1 MKVVLL
7 AAGIG
12 KRLSPVTNYLPK
24 PMIPIAGKPLLEYI
38 LADLIDSG
46 FDDICIVVGHE
57 ENHIKKYFNGWKKN
71 DIKIV
76 FVTQDKYIGTA
87 HATLCAKNFVGN
99 DKFLLYLSDTLI
111 PFDLQS
117 KLQEMKTD
125 KNDISILSSQSFIN
139 DSGSVGNIIIENNF
153 VKEISEKS
161 KNPKSNQAWA
171 GLAIFSDASIFK
183 ILENLAP
190 SKHGEYDITEA
201 MNIALKNNK
210 IIKNYSCKKFIDC
223 GTAEGLVDG
232 LKFILTN
239 KCHPNKNNPL
249 QNSLEPIYI
258 GTDCLFGKNVII
270 GPFVSLGD
278 NVVVG
283 DNVKI
288 SKSIVFSHTKIPS
301 NSIISGSILLHDTS
315 LSVDE
320 NLL

>member
-38 LADLIDSG
+38 LVDLIDSG

-161 KNPKSNQAWA
+161 KNPKSRLAWA
-171 GLAIFSDASIFK
+171 GVAFIKDNSIFDFIK
-183 ILENLAP
+183 KLSLSDN
-190 SKHGEYDITEA
+190 SEYDITEA
-201 MNIALKNNK
+201 MNLALKNNK
-210 IIKNYSCKKFIDC
+210 NIKNYLCEKFIDC
-223 GTAEGLVDG
+223 GTVKGLLDG
-232 LKFILTN
+232 LKFIIDIINPSKQLIEN
-239 KCHPNKNNPL
+239 KSFSYVDTSCVL
-249 QNSLEPIYI
+249 
-258 GTDCLFGKNVII
+258 GKNVII
-270 GPFVSLGD
+270 GPYTSIES
-278 NVVVG
+278 NVILG

-288 SKSIVFSHTKIPS
+288 SESIILDNVIVPPNRTITKSILSSHGEISS
-301 NSIISGSILLHDTS
+301 NDNIL
-315 LSVDE
+315 
-320 NLL
+320 